1 MDKVEQAV
9 EALIAAIEVAR
20 GPQPRVRKALAAVCE
35 RTVARAIASLAT
47 CMAARLGE
55 RAVDRPPRAPVSP
68 PHTVP
73 QMVHE
78 HACLPPGWRSE
89 YPSKTGQ
96 DRCNA
101 EDFRG
106 PCSAKWYDQLTI
118 ERLLKGRVTR
128 PSWTLVCLEVAPRY
142 GLRTRR

>member
-1 MDKVEQAV
+1 MT
-9 EALIAAIEVAR
+9 ALN
-20 GPQPRVRKALAAVCE
+20 LAQTSE
-35 RTVARAIASLAT
+35 LLLNIW
-47 CMAARLGE
+47 
-55 RAVDRPPRAPVSP
+55 
-68 PHTVP
+68 HTT
-73 QMVHE
+73 
-78 HACLPPGWRSE
+78 
-89 YPSKTGQ
+89 PSKTGQ